1 MPDGAYEI
9 PPSLSDDELNEATRR
24 YEFERQYYSAR
35 WATFVEPNFS
45 REQEWSK
52 FAIDFAT
59 FGVKSLTTLNGGAI
73 FFIGPAFSW
82 LGAKLERTDF
92 FVALALFSFGLL
104 AALFALVCG
113 FFACARRAEGFALR
127 ANKEASNAN
136 TQFINAD
143 TFFTALILQK
153 EYQPRPFDSS
163 PDGTEEKKDAYNSW
177 RSNGI
182 HSIFISASMFLFGM
196 SWSIWAAN

>member
-1 MPDGAYEI
+1 MPDGACEI
-9 PPSLSDDELNEATRR
+9 PPPLSEDELNEATRR
-24 YEFERQYYSAR
+24 HEFERQYYSAR

-73 FFIGPAFSW
+73 LLIGPAFSW
-82 LGAKLERTDF
+82 LGAKLEPLDF
-92 FVALALFSFGLL
+92 FVALVLFSCGLM

-127 ANKEASNAN
+127 ANKEASSAS
-136 TQFINAD
+136 TQFLNAD
-143 TFFTALILQK
+143 TFFTALVLQK
-153 EYQPRPFDSS
+153 EFQPKPFDQS
-163 PDGTEEKKDAYNSW
+163 PDGTAEKIVAYDSW
-177 RSNGI
+177 RSKGLC
-182 HSIFISASMFLFGM
+182 SIFASTILFLLGIG
-196 SWSIWAAN
+196 WSIYAVN